1 MSEQAGRW
9 YELTTWADSE
19 AIESVAELFARYGY
33 NEGVSIEEPFLQ
45 EQDGDNLR
53 IDSSKPAVI
62 RTYIPAESY
71 DPATVDRVYAA
82 GADDCQPGVCRGCLF
97 HGRSR
102 IAES

>member
-1 MSEQAGRW
+1 MTEQPGHW

-53 IDSSKPAVI
+53 IDISKPAVI

-71 DPATVDRVYAA
+71 DPATSIGSATA
-82 GADDCQPGVCRGCLF
+82 SGISAKCA
-97 HGRSR
+97 RS
-102 IAES
+102 AS